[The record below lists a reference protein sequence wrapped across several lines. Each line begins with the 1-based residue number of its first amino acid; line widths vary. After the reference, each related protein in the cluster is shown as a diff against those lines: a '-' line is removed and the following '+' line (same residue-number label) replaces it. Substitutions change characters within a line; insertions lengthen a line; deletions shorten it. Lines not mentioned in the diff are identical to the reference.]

1 MHTIGQVAKIYSLS
15 RSTLIYYDSIG
26 LLCPSG
32 RSDSNYRLYS
42 DSDLKRMDKI
52 ALFRSAG
59 LSLESISLLLEKKE
73 DELKLALEH
82 RLFSINSEI
91 QKLRDQQKVIL
102 SILQNESATR
112 HSRVITKEVWVQ
124 LLQAAGLDQAG
135 MQNWHIEFE
144 RMSPE
149 AHQDFLESIGI
160 EMDEIQSIREW
171 SKSGITN

>member
-15 RSTLIYYDSIG
+15 RSALIYYDSIG
-26 LLCPSG
+26 LLRPSG